1 MAKEILISTSEM
13 TSFDEMSDPYAKV
26 LANDDAQ
33 GLQRIYE
40 KNPDA
45 LFKQINACRDTI
57 FHIAA
62 YNGRHESLQV
72 LLKMV
77 PQSRKRELMKMK
89 NSFGNTILH
98 EVATTT
104 NVRAADLLI
113 RELLVLHENDI
124 RQREDILGARNKLG
138 ETPLFRAAEYSNKTM
153 VVYLAREI
161 ERAGNLRSHYK
172 RNDGTSILHIAV
184 IGQHFETAIWFLKKD
199 PQLATY
205 KDKNGKTSLH
215 VLAGMPSAFKS
226 SSPTQGILKG
236 AFYNCLH
243 GGACHEDETDELP
256 LNLQSIDLEQGRSS
270 KGLEESEL
278 CKGWKMIDG
287 IRAQKRMHEFA
298 VKLAKILV
306 RTDSSWFDS
315 HEPEEDDKV
324 CLERREEEKE
334 KTSAAPGMNHPLEPD
349 TPLFIAARAGIVEV
363 VTEILTVYPQA
374 IDHINRNGQNVLHVA
389 IMHRQY
395 KVYDLLKKKAE
406 AKRLVRG
413 IDNRG
418 CTILHRAADTKFY
431 HGGTKPTPALKL
443 QQELIW
449 FEQVKA
455 QMPSHFIMHINQK
468 NNTADQ
474 LFKDKHREQLKAAQD
489 WVKNTSQSCSTVAI
503 LVATVVFTA
512 AYTAPGGFLQ
522 TDGSPILLE
531 KPLYS
536 FFTVMDVAGLASS
549 LTSVVI
555 FLSILTSSLE
565 FEDFHN
571 RLPRN
576 LSLGFTFLF
585 FSVTSTMLTFTATIL
600 LLVHLQKKWTASLTY
615 AAAFLPIGVFVLFQ
629 FPLYYQY
636 FRAAVKSILD
646 FLRKNLPGNW
656 DFLEIKDD

>member
-1 MAKEILISTSEM
+1 MA
-13 TSFDEMSDPYAKV
+13 FFAEMSDPYAKV
-26 LANDDAQ
+26 MENDAQ
-33 GLQRIYE
+33 GLKIIYE
-40 KNPDA
+40 NNRNA
-45 LFKQINACRDTI
+45 LFNRINACGDTI

-62 YNGRHESLQV
+62 YNGRNEPLQV
-72 LLKMV
+72 MLKLV
-77 PQSRKRELMKMK
+77 PQSRKRELMMMK
-89 NSFGNTILH
+89 NGFGNTILH
-98 EVATTT
+98 EAATTT

-113 RELLVLHENDI
+113 RELLLFHENDI
-124 RQREDILGARNKLG
+124 RQREEILAARNKLG

-161 ERAGNLRSHYK
+161 ERGGNLMSHYK

-184 IGQHFETAIWFLKKD
+184 IGQHFDTAIWFLKKD

-205 KDKNGKTSLH
+205 RDKHGKTSLH
-215 VLAGMPSAFKS
+215 VLAGISSAFKS
-226 SSPTQGILKG
+226 SSPIRGIFKG
-236 AFYNCLH
+236 SFYNCLH
-243 GGACHEDETDELP
+243 SGASHEDEIDELP
-256 LNLQSIDLEQGRSS
+256 LNLQSKDLEQGRPS
-270 KGLEESEL
+270 KALNQSEL
-278 CKGWKMIDG
+278 FKGWKMIDG
-287 IRAQKRMHEFA
+287 IRAEKRMHESA

-306 RTDSSWFDS
+306 RTDSSWFDT
-315 HEPEEDDKV
+315 HEPVEEDTV
-324 CLERREEEKE
+324 CLERMEEEKV
-334 KTSAAPGMNHPLEPD
+334 KSSAAPDVESPPEPD
-349 TPLFIAARAGIVEV
+349 TPLFTAARAGIVEV

-374 IDHINRNGQNVLHVA
+374 IDHINRKGQNVLHVA

-395 KVYDLLKKKAE
+395 KVYDVLRDKEE

-413 IDNRG
+413 IDNHG

-431 HGGTKPTPALKL
+431 HGGTKPTPPLKL

-455 QMPSHFIMHINQK
+455 QMPPHFIMHINQK
-468 NNTADQ
+468 GKTADE
-474 LFKDKHREQLKAAQD
+474 LFKDMHRGQLKVAQN

-512 AYTAPGGFLQ
+512 AYTVPGGFLQ
-522 TDGSPILLE
+522 TDGRPILLE

-549 LTSVVI
+549 LTSVVV

-565 FEDFHN
+565 FGDFHH

-585 FSVTSTMLTFTATIL
+585 FSVTSTMLTFMATIL
-600 LLVHLQKKWTASLTY
+600 LLVHLQKKWTATLTY
-615 AAAFLPIGVFVLFQ
+615 AAAFLPIGVFALFQ

-636 FRAAVKSILD
+636 FMAAVKSILD
-646 FLRKNLPGNW
+646 FLRKNLPGDW